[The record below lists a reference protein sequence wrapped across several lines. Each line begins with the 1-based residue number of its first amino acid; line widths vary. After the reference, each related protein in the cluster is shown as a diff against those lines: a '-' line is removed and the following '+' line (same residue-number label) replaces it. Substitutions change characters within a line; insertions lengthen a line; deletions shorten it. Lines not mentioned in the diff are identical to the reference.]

1 MRPTHAE
8 LVHEFQRLRK
18 VAFARLAGPLQNA
31 VEADY
36 VSGTQ
41 HAKTAADLMAANR
54 AFYLHKMVP

>member
-1 MRPTHAE
+1 M
-8 LVHEFQRLRK
+8 
-18 VAFARLAGPLQNA
+18 PLKAA

-36 VSGTQ
+36 ESSTQ